1 MHFTVRISGRKP
13 YESNCSKLDAKRKH
27 VEPSFNAATSALDAR
42 SRRFQESG
50 ALRTPQVLISNR
62 QKAIQRFDLPK
73 NPCTRWKG
81 LHVKYQKCNNNGL
94 SMY

>member
-62 QKAIQRFDLPK
+62 QKAIQRVRRAK
-73 NPCTRWKG
+73 ES
-81 LHVKYQKCNNNGL
+81 LHSLERIACKVSKVQ
-94 SMY
+94 